1 MKKELKDATGKR
13 IHPYVPEL
21 CEGLRKGTVDRREFL
36 RTATLL
42 GVSAGAAYAMAG
54 KILGE
59 DIMPKAAAAET
70 PKRGGTFKFSMQVQE
85 MSDPAT
91 FDWTQK
97 SNVARHMTEYLT
109 ITGPDNITRPYLA
122 ESWEASDDLKTWT
135 LNLRKGVK
143 WSNGD
148 EFNAD
153 DVVHN
158 FTRWLD
164 PKVGSSNVGLFAS
177 MVDEVDT
184 GKKDDKGNPVMG
196 KRMTAGAVEKLDA
209 HTVRLNLNS
218 AVLSIPENLYNYPT
232 AIVNRRFDDEGGD
245 LSKNPVGTGP
255 YMLDKDSFQVGERAV
270 LKRRADKYWGDD
282 PYLDEIQYFD
292 HGEERSAWLAA
303 LASKQV
309 HAIYELDITQ
319 LEVAER
325 LPKVNLLQANT
336 AQTGVAR
343 MQRTQAPFDNLNLR
357 RAIMACMDHQKLLDI
372 AHRGKGAPAENHH
385 VAQIHPE
392 YYKLPPLKQ
401 DYELAKKLMVD
412 AGYADG
418 ITLSVNVGNATGKW
432 EQDTMQ
438 ALKEQLAP
446 AGINMELNLM
456 PSAQYW
462 EVWDKAPFSFTGWTH
477 RPLGVMVLNLAYRS
491 GVPWNEAAYS
501 NPEFDKAL
509 DVASSILDVE
519 ERRKAMR
526 TCEKILQ
533 DDAIIAQPLW
543 RAVFTAAD
551 ERVRGFQMHPTNY
564 HQFNKV
570 WLA

>member
-21 CEGLRKGTVDRREFL
+21 CEQLRKGEVDRREFL
-36 RTATLL
+36 RTVTLL

-54 KILGE
+54 KILGQE
-59 DIMPKAAAAET
+59 ITPKAVAAET
-70 PKRGGTFKFSMQVQE
+70 PKRGGVFKVSMQIQE
-85 MSDPAT
+85 MTDPAT

-97 SNVARHMTEYLT
+97 SNVARQMIEYLT
-109 ITGPDNITRPYLA
+109 ITGHDNVTRPYLA

-135 LNLRKGVK
+135 LKLHKGIK

-148 EFNAD
+148 DFNAD

-164 PKVGSSNVGLFAS
+164 PSVGSSNVGLFAS
-177 MVDEVDT
+177 MVEEVDT
-184 GKKDDKGNPVMG
+184 GKKDDNGNPIMG
-196 KRMTAGAVEKLDA
+196 KRMTSGAIEKIDS

-218 AVLSIPENLYNYPT
+218 PTLSIPENLYNYPT

-255 YMLDKDSFQVGERAV
+255 YMLAEFQVGEKAI
-270 LKRRADKYWGDD
+270 LKRRPGKYWGGD
-282 PYLDEIQYFD
+282 PYLDEIHYFD
-292 HGEERSAWLAA
+292 HGEDRSAWLAA

-309 HAIYELDITQ
+309 HAVFEIDVNQID
-319 LEVAER
+319 VVER
-325 LPKVNLLQANT
+325 LPDAVLHDAVT

-343 MQRTQAPFDNLNLR
+343 MQRTQKPFDNLNLR
-357 RAIMACMDHQKLLDI
+357 RAIMACMDHQKLLDL

-392 YYKLPPLKQ
+392 YAKLPPLKQ
-401 DYELAKKLMVD
+401 DYDLAKKLLAD
-412 AGYADG
+412 AGYEDG
-418 ITLSVNVGNATGKW
+418 IKLSINVGNATGAW

-446 AGINMELNLM
+446 AKINLELNLM

-462 EVWDKAPFSFTGWTH
+462 EVWDKAPFSFTAWTH
-477 RPLGVMVLNLAYRS
+477 RPLGVMVLNLAYRT
-491 GVPWNEAAYS
+491 GVPWNEADYS

-509 DVASSILDVE
+509 DVASALLDVE
-519 ERRKAMR
+519 ERRKAMY

-551 ERVRGFQMHPTNY
+551 KRVKGFHKHPTNY
-564 HQFNKV
+564 HQFFRV